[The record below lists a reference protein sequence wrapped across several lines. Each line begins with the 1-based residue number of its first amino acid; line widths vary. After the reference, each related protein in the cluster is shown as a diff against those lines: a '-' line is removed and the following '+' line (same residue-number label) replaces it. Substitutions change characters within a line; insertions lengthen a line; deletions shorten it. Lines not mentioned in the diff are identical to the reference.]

1 MQLITIKLL
10 QAGGSHVVLVV
21 HVVFKTKKLSS
32 KQKNIVVFSIMEKT
46 NNTPRGIRNGNPLN
60 IRRTLTKWKGMRET
74 QTDKS
79 FAQFDSL
86 AYGYRAAFI
95 LLKQYYRKY
104 RLKTISGIIS
114 RWAPPSDGNATS
126 KYISFV
132 CHKAGVE
139 PAEQLPF
146 ITEDPMLWFCI
157 VSAMAHQENGQTAG
171 TMNDVILGY
180 VMAFENEMN

>member
-1 MQLITIKLL
+1 MVREILPAFTGDVSLVQVTSDRSKL
-10 QAGGSHVVLVV
+10 
-21 HVVFKTKKLSS
+21 
-32 KQKNIVVFSIMEKT
+32 FS
-46 NNTPRGIRNGNPLN
+46 RGNSTEDLLHNG
-60 IRRTLTKWKGMRET
+60 
-74 QTDKS
+74 KS

-104 RLKTISGIIS
+104 RLKTIQGIIS

-126 KYISFV
+126 KYLTFV

-157 VSAMAHQENGQTAG
+157 VSAMAQQENGQTAG

-180 VMAFENEMN
+180 VMAFENEMK

>member
-1 MQLITIKLL
+1 
-10 QAGGSHVVLVV
+10 
-21 HVVFKTKKLSS
+21 
-32 KQKNIVVFSIMEKT
+32 MEKT

-60 IRRTLTKWKGMRET
+60 IRRSESHQARLNGRVSTDEDKVNIRRTLTKWKGMREP
-74 QTDKS
+74 QTDK
-79 FAQFDSL
+79 QFCQFESM

-104 RLKTISGIIS
+104 RLKTIQGIIS
-114 RWAPPSDGNATS
+114 RWAPPSDGNATG
-126 KYISFV
+126 KYITFV

-146 ITEDPMLWFCI
+146 ITEDPLLWFCI

-180 VMAFENEMN
+180 VMAFENEVK

>member
-1 MQLITIKLL
+1 MRNFAVHLEIKGPKNYSEHEHYYL
-10 QAGGSHVVLVV
+10 
-21 HVVFKTKKLSS
+21 
-32 KQKNIVVFSIMEKT
+32 KQKRKIMEKT

-60 IRRTLTKWKGMRET
+60 IRRTLTKWKGMREK

-79 FAQFDSL
+79 FAQFDSM

-104 RLKTISGIIS
+104 RLKTIQGIIS

-126 KYISFV
+126 KYITFV

-180 VMAFENEMN
+180 VMAFENEMK

>member
-1 MQLITIKLL
+1 
-10 QAGGSHVVLVV
+10 
-21 HVVFKTKKLSS
+21 
-32 KQKNIVVFSIMEKT
+32 MEKT

-74 QTDKS
+74 QTDKA
-79 FAQFDSL
+79 FCQFESL

-104 RLKTISGIIS
+104 RLKTIQGIIS

-126 KYISFV
+126 KYITFV

-146 ITEDPMLWFCI
+146 ITDDPLLWFCI

-180 VMAFENEMN
+180 VMAFENEVK

>member
-1 MQLITIKLL
+1 
-10 QAGGSHVVLVV
+10 
-21 HVVFKTKKLSS
+21 
-32 KQKNIVVFSIMEKT
+32 MEKT

-104 RLKTISGIIS
+104 RLKTIQGIIS

-126 KYISFV
+126 KYITFV

-146 ITEDPMLWFCI
+146 ITEDPMLWFNI
-157 VSAMAHQENGQTAG
+157 IRAMAHQENGQTAG

-180 VMAFENEMN
+180 VMAFENEMK

>member
-1 MQLITIKLL
+1 
-10 QAGGSHVVLVV
+10 
-21 HVVFKTKKLSS
+21 
-32 KQKNIVVFSIMEKT
+32 MEKT

-60 IRRTLTKWKGMRET
+60 IRRSESHQARLNGRVSTDEDKVNIRRTLTKWKGLRET
-74 QTDKS
+74 QTDKA
-79 FAQFDSL
+79 FCQFDSL

-104 RLKTISGIIS
+104 RLHTIQGIIS

-126 KYISFV
+126 KYITFV

-146 ITEDPMLWFCI
+146 ITEDPLLWFCI

-180 VMAFENEMN
+180 VMAFENEMK